1 MSRTS
6 ARGYEARM
14 TRATAVLAVLTDE
27 PTSTDEL
34 YERVGYPTLTR
45 VGLVAYEAFRAEL
58 ARLAAAGLAD
68 SARADDGATLWSRR
82 PAAAEPGAGGPGPP
96 AA

>member
-1 MSRTS
+1 
-6 ARGYEARM
+6 M

-58 ARLAAAGLAD
+58 ARLAAAGLAE
-68 SARADDGATLWSRR
+68 SRRADDGATLWRRRATPGAPDAEGRGR
-82 PAAAEPGAGGPGPP
+82 PAA
-96 AA
+96 

>member
-1 MSRTS
+1 
-6 ARGYEARM
+6 M
-14 TRATAVLAVLTDE
+14 TRATALLAVLTDD

-45 VGLVAYEAFRAEL
+45 VGLVAYEAFRAEF
-58 ARLAAAGLAD
+58 ARLAAAGLAE
-68 SARADDGATLWSRR
+68 SRTGEDGATLWRR
-82 PAAAEPGAGGPGPP
+82 VPADETTGGGPAAP

>member
-1 MSRTS
+1 
-6 ARGYEARM
+6 M
-14 TRATAVLAVLTDE
+14 TRAAAVLAVLTDE

-58 ARLAAAGLAD
+58 VRLASEGLAE
-68 SARADDGATLWSRR
+68 SRTGEEGATLWRRR
-82 PAAAEPGAGGPGPP
+82 PGAQPDAGGGP
-96 AA
+96 AAPDE

>member
-1 MSRTS
+1 
-6 ARGYEARM
+6 M
-14 TRATAVLAVLTDE
+14 TRATAVLGVLTDE
-27 PTSTDEL
+27 PASTDEL

-58 ARLAAAGLAD
+58 ARLAAAGLAE
-68 SARADDGATLWSRR
+68 SRRADDGATMWSRA
-82 PAAAEPGAGGPGPP
+82 AAAEPDGPATP

>member
-1 MSRTS
+1 
-6 ARGYEARM
+6 M

-45 VGLVAYEAFRAEL
+45 IGLVAYEAFRAEL
-58 ARLAAAGLAD
+58 ARLAAAGLAE
-68 SARADDGATLWSRR
+68 SRPGEDGATLWRR
-82 PAAAEPGAGGPGPP
+82 PPADESPAGDP
-96 AA
+96 AAPAA